1 MPATKIRADYDQLKA
16 VARQFGG
23 LAQETRQTLQAL
35 NQQIETLQGGDWVGP
50 GATAFY
56 QEMGGQVMPSLQRLA
71 SAFDAAQRATTQIS
85 KIVAQA
91 ELEAAKALGN
101 TPGPSGV
108 AGPQGIA
115 GAIGSFVD
123 VANVVGGSAFAAAAV
138 AGALQ
143 ALKSGNIPAATK
155 AAITRAL
162 EEGAVDRKLSMLSQS
177 ARDLIKKSPTLR
189 AQILSLEQSGYSFK
203 TGPVKD
209 GYFTDRDS
217 STIVIDQPLSDGET
231 VSHVAHEVGHAVTPQ
246 QAAIAATPGMTRDQY
261 VRANVDNLM
270 ANEGEAQLNAAKV
283 RAELKAG
290 GGTDI
295 GIPGKQTADYQRA
308 YDDFAAGR
316 ITRSQAVDRMANL
329 MGNETVS
336 PPPYQAY
343 RDYYA
348 DSYETFWDTNIAPAR
363 RPM

>member
-1 MPATKIRADYDQLKA
+1 MPATKIRADYDQLKTTES
-16 VARQFGG
+16 QFGG
-23 LAQETRQTLQAL
+23 LAQDTRQMIQAL
-35 NQQIETLQGGDWVGP
+35 KQQIETLQGGDWVGP
-50 GATAFY
+50 GATAFF
-56 QEMGGQVMPSLQRLA
+56 QEMNGNVMPSLQRLA
-71 SAFDAAQRATTQIS
+71 SAFDSAQRAITQIS
-85 KIVAQA
+85 RIVSEA
-91 ELEAAKALGN
+91 ESDAAKVLGK
-101 TPGPSGV
+101 TPGPGGV
-108 AGPQGIA
+108 AGPQEIA

-123 VANVVGGSAFAAAAV
+123 TANAVGGSALAASAV
-138 AGALQ
+138 AGALA

-155 AAITRAL
+155 AAIMRAL

-203 TGPVKD
+203 SGPVAD
-209 GYFTDRDS
+209 GYYTDRDS
-217 STIVIDQPLSDGET
+217 STIVIDQPLSDGAT

-246 QAAIAATPGMTRDQY
+246 QPSIAATPSMTRDQY

-270 ANEGEAQLNAAKV
+270 ANEGEAQFNAAKV

-295 GIPGKQTADYQRA
+295 GIPGSQTADYQRA

-316 ITRSQAVDRMANL
+316 ITRAQAVDRMANL
-329 MGNETVS
+329 MGNEKVS
-336 PPPYQAY
+336 TPPYQAY

-348 DSYETFWDTNIAPAR
+348 DSYKTDWDTNIAPTR
-363 RPM
+363 RP